1 MIIQDLFEKRT
12 QLMINCLRYIYQS
25 NSFVTIVNLSE
36 RLNVNRKTTDS
47 ILNELQK
54 IDPRAIQ
61 IKKALGCSFS
71 GDKNVYFDIQ
81 HEIYN
86 QSVIYQVIEHC
97 LLSKRIKIEEFCELN
112 YISLSN
118 LRKKFYCINQ
128 SLERFELKIGT
139 KNRRIVIEG
148 SESQIRY
155 FGHSFF
161 WTICKGGQW
170 PYSELNYAHI
180 KELFVQRI
188 LPNFD
193 FNLKESIIDKWCY
206 LIALNI
212 LRDKKGNRL
221 KKKELPQWSI
231 NMTQDLFEK
240 EFQNIKGSFFQYSF
254 FRDESIYFLFLMLQT
269 STQFY
274 AKKTTY
280 KPIIDFWE
288 REKDP
293 VYLEAVT
300 LSEKLT
306 LPLNGGNEKNVFGI
320 LLAAHSFYDAF
331 DGFLEVG
338 SDSEIIRYYRH
349 YYPVLVNKIR
359 SICFGNTT
367 GKLTEKQE
375 YLLLRYVLAYTS
387 LITPTLFEKKIVV
400 SVETDFPYSFELFF
414 ITQLKKIFSALY
426 NVDFIA
432 AESLVEE
439 PDIIIS
445 NTYQNRSAIYMSGA
459 INSLEIERLTKKI
472 ESIRRDHILQE
483 NVIVFSQQVV
493 SAVFETHEITQDVS
507 VQ

>member
-400 SVETDFPYSFELFF
+400 SVETDFPFSFELFF

-507 VQ
+507 AQ

>member
-400 SVETDFPYSFELFF
+400 SVETDFPFSFELFF